1 MRAGRGVPSVWDRM
15 ERREDKM
22 ERSAIPAALPTLLRE
37 RYGREDLSLRL
48 LREGGGQTYLAE
60 GGEKLLVKVIGP
72 AFAATVRRSAAVMR
86 FLEER
91 GFPVPKTVPTRSG
104 EAMTEL
110 SADGGNRLVTVQEFI
125 EGDEPDLTKRAE
137 DVGALVGRLHVL
149 LGQVPGPLAE
159 HGKPFFIGRYLDFLR
174 RKAYPRLAAYE
185 ELGDRLWRQVE
196 DQPPAVCHGDLHRG
210 NLLED
215 GEGRIHVLD
224 FDTVCRAPAMFDVS
238 VMCDMTDYFRLKKAD
253 ADTAEAVFERFLEG
267 YLGVRSLSAAER
279 RSFVSWV
286 AVRHFQLQATI
297 LEIHGIDCVG
307 ERFLDA
313 QLDWLGSWLAAER
326 PEG

>member
-22 ERSAIPAALPTLLRE
+22 ERSAILAALPTLLRE

-72 AFAATVRRSAAVMR
+72 AFAATARQSVSIMR
-86 FLEER
+86 FLEEW
-91 GFPVPKTVPTRSG
+91 GFPVPQTVLTRSG

-110 SADGGNRLVTVQEFI
+110 PTDDGNRLVTVQAFI

-137 DVGALVGRLHVL
+137 DVGALVGRLHNL
-149 LGQVPGPLAE
+149 LAQFPGEVTE
-159 HGKPFFIGRYLDFLR
+159 HGKSFFIGRYLDFLR
-174 RKAYPRLAAYE
+174 RKGYPRLGEYE
-185 ELGDRLWRQVE
+185 ELGERLWRRVE
-196 DQPPAVCHGDLHRG
+196 DQCPAVCHGDLHRG

-215 GEGRIHVLD
+215 GDGQIFVLD
-224 FDTVCRAPAMFDVS
+224 FDTVCRAPVLFDVS
-238 VMCDMTDYFRLKKAD
+238 VMCDMTDYFHLREAD
-253 ADTAEAVFERFLEG
+253 IDTASAVYERFLAG
-267 YLGVRSLSAAER
+267 YGGVRALDPAER
-279 RSFVSWV
+279 RSFCDWV
-286 AVRHFQLQATI
+286 AIRHFQLQATI

-313 QLDWLGSWLAAER
+313 QLDWLDGWMRAAGTE
-326 PEG
+326 